1 MRADRAKQLLKNG
14 VYRAIGET
22 VSGAGGLDG
31 EVERTLRV
39 LMYHKVNDLTPN
51 PTTVPTAVFAEQ
63 MALLGDLGYVPVS
76 LEQVRDH
83 YVDCDATA
91 GRRGSHHLRRRVPRQ
106 PRERAARSCGEH
118 GYPAVIFVPI
128 GFLDSDRPLPH
139 EEALRALGVRN
150 ATVSWDELAALEA
163 GGIRVESHG
172 IGHRPVSELEPA
184 EAAREIALSKLRL
197 EERLGRPVDA
207 YAFVKGSLAD
217 YRPEH
222 VSLVQQAG
230 YTLGF
235 TSVSGA
241 NGPTSDRYR
250 LRRYN
255 VEPYPPRTFELV
267 LAGACDLISV
277 KDTVPG
283 TYARR
288 AFNKVLGTAT
298 PVSFTTVRYTPEWR
312 QSLVSLLAR
321 VGTTQLTD
329 EEFTWWF
336 DRNPAGDGIV
346 SLAVDEGEV
355 VGVAAMSFFRTQLDG
370 VETRLAIPVN
380 VATDARYRGQGVFS
394 TLEQENEEAAAG
406 SGSPLT
412 VTFPNAN
419 SYPIFIRRLG
429 WIDLPRLRLW
439 ARPLRASAV
448 AALCPRSC
456 RRGGRDAGAG
466 LRSADVPR
474 ARGSGRRALRT
485 RHGRA
490 RSSRGRRLREP
501 LLARC
506 GVLQLALPRLS
517 A

>member
-1 MRADRAKQLLKNG
+1 MRADRAKQILKNG

-22 VSGAGGLDG
+22 VSGTGSLDG
-31 EVERTLRV
+31 EEQRTLRV
-39 LMYHKVNDLTPN
+39 LMYHKINDLTPN

-63 MALLGDLGYVPVS
+63 MRLLADLGYVPVS

-83 YVDCDATA
+83 YLHAKPLTPGAVLITFDDGYRDNLRNALPI
-91 GRRGSHHLRRRVPRQ
+91 LRR
-106 PRERAARSCGEH
+106 H

-128 GFLDSDRPLPH
+128 GFLEGDRPLPH
-139 EEALRALGVRN
+139 EEALRTIGVRN
-150 ATVSWDELAALEA
+150 ETVGWDELAELEA

-197 EERLGRPVDA
+197 EERLGRPVEA

-241 NGPTSDRYR
+241 NGPSSDRFR

-298 PVSFTTVRYTPEWR
+298 R
-312 QSLVSLLAR
+312 
-321 VGTTQLTD
+321 
-329 EEFTWWF
+329 
-336 DRNPAGDGIV
+336 
-346 SLAVDEGEV
+346 
-355 VGVAAMSFFRTQLDG
+355 
-370 VETRLAIPVN
+370 
-380 VATDARYRGQGVFS
+380 
-394 TLEQENEEAAAG
+394 
-406 SGSPLT
+406 
-412 VTFPNAN
+412 
-419 SYPIFIRRLG
+419 
-429 WIDLPRLRLW
+429 
-439 ARPLRASAV
+439 
-448 AALCPRSC
+448 
-456 RRGGRDAGAG
+456 
-466 LRSADVPR
+466 
-474 ARGSGRRALRT
+474 
-485 RHGRA
+485 
-490 RSSRGRRLREP
+490 
-501 LLARC
+501 
-506 GVLQLALPRLS
+506 
-517 A
+517 